1 MMVVMTTDIH
11 RAIFYEVI
19 VAESIAKIEGPLC
32 FHYSHTVASNSQS
45 STAVVESSDDVT
57 SPFQNPR
64 GIAHAGI
71 MADSRL
77 VISCLRSYPRNS

>member
-57 SPFQNPR
+57 SPFSTPGHCTCWHHGR
-64 GIAHAGI
+64 FKASDI
-71 MADSRL
+71 MPTL
-77 VISCLRSYPRNS
+77 ISAQ